1 MKLRNTTPNSEQ
13 IWACCCIDD
22 FVVKASLS
30 WSPFEYQNQKIENKM
45 HELIVRCQ

>member
-22 FVVKASLS
+22 LVVKASYDDLHL
-30 WSPFEYQNQKIENKM
+30 NTKIKKLKIKCM
-45 HELIVRCQ
+45 KL